1 MKRTDDL
8 KTRLS
13 IVKTWKQKI
22 QESDFSIPQLAK
34 AAKVCRQS
42 IYSALKGETLPN
54 FETIHKIEEVLN
66 D

>member
-22 QESDFSIPQLAK
+22 QESDLSVPKLAK
-34 AAKVCRQS
+34 ISGVHRQS